1 MVSGFFSLENTGLE
15 SIKWQSIN
23 YLIIFTLLE
32 NYFIKIHMK
41 RLSIILFTFFLIGT
55 ASAQLHRHDNYIWG
69 INTGAVLPMGKF
81 ADVSKAGLDLSISGK
96 WFMNEQ
102 IAVGMQAGYQLLGQ
116 DDKFWNGANIG
127 KNNVIYELV
136 PLVLTG
142 TYFFKVWDRDFR
154 PYASLGFGYFFY
166 KNKVRFNS
174 FSTEA
179 YPFNGNPSLK
189 YKISENKVGLM
200 PSLGFLYNLNKQLA
214 LDVSARYTYIPNFSK
229 FRSVNQTFTNTA
241 EGYEN
246 KYIVENYAMGF
257 TKISTLT
264 ISLGLYYRF

>member
-1 MVSGFFSLENTGLE
+1 
-15 SIKWQSIN
+15 
-23 YLIIFTLLE
+23 
-32 NYFIKIHMK
+32 MK

-69 INTGAVLPMGKF
+69 INTGAVLPIGKF

-102 IAVGMQAGYQLLGQ
+102 IAVGMEVGYQNLGQ
-116 DDKFWNGANIG
+116 DDEFWNGANIG
-127 KNNVIYELV
+127 KNNVTYELV

-142 TYFFKVWDRDFR
+142 TYFFKAWDRDFR

-214 LDVSARYTYIPNFSK
+214 LDISTRYTYIPNFAK

-257 TKISTLT
+257 TKISTIT
-264 ISLGLYYRF
+264 VSVGLFYRF